1 MKLASKGSSV
11 KNIQKKSTYIVR
23 KGDTLWDIS
32 HSQGVTIQQLSKW
45 NKLKTSA
52 MIKPGQK
59 LIVYKNQKSTNTG
72 LKIVN
77 RTITYKVRSGDS
89 LARIANKFNVSVS
102 EIIKWNSINKN
113 KYLQP
118 GQKLKLIVDVKK
130 T

>member
-1 MKLASKGSSV
+1 MKFASKGSA
-11 KNIQKKSTYIVR
+11 KKTQEKSTYIVR

-59 LIVYKNQKSTNTG
+59 LLVYKNKTPKSG
-72 LKIVN
+72 LKTVN

-89 LARIANKFNVSVS
+89 LARIANKFNVSIS
-102 EIIKWNSINKN
+102 EIIKWNKISKN

-118 GQKLKLIVDVKK
+118 GQKLKLVVDVKK